1 MERGFR
7 RGLLRVTRVLSGVA
21 LAAVVVGGVWLL
33 PPVALLALAGCV
45 LVLAFV
51 EYASLAE
58 SAGVSFPRLPSGA
71 AALAAAAAVA
81 LAPDA
86 LGLVAMAGGLLISV
100 TVLARPRRAA
110 ALATAGTAAFP
121 LLYLG
126 LPLGALAALAVDA
139 GREVLL
145 LLIATVVA
153 SDTAQYY
160 GGRLLGRRKLA
171 PTVSPGKTVEG
182 AVCGVVAAA
191 IAFTWLGGWWLPILE
206 PVARA
211 VVGTT
216 LAASG
221 MAGDLFESHLKRA
234 SGVKDSSGLI
244 PGHGGV
250 LDRIDALLF
259 AAPVY
264 YAVVILGTGRSP

>member
-1 MERGFR
+1 M
-7 RGLLRVTRVLSGVA
+7 TRVLSGLA
-21 LAAVVVGGVWLL
+21 LAVPVVVGVWLL
-33 PPVALLALAGCV
+33 PPVATLVVAGCV

-51 EYASLAE
+51 EYAGLAE
-58 SAGVSFPRLPSGA
+58 AAGISFARLPSGA
-71 AALAAAAAVA
+71 AALAAGAAIA
-81 LAPDA
+81 LAPSV
-86 LGLVAMAGGLLISV
+86 LGVVAMAGGLLIAV
-100 TVLARPRRAA
+100 TVLAQARRED
-110 ALATAGTAAFP
+110 ALATAGAAAFP

-126 LPLGALAALAVDA
+126 LPLGALAALALDA

-145 LLIATVVA
+145 LLIATIAA
-153 SDTAQYY
+153 SDSAQYY

-171 PTVSPGKTVEG
+171 PAVSPGKTVEG
-182 AVCGVVAAA
+182 AICGLVAAA
-191 IAFTWLGGWWLPILE
+191 VTFTWLGGWWLPVLE
-206 PVARA
+206 PLART
-211 VVGTT
+211 VIGTT

-234 SGVKDSSGLI
+234 SGVKDASRLI

-264 YAVVILGTGRSP
+264 YAVVILGTGASP